1 MALPGI
7 TASLLYRKLRGK
19 PNQKDWEDFIDI
31 WFFSLVCY
39 CLYGL
44 GVTSIN
50 KIFDTSLTFTVLQA
64 LFEEKS
70 PFSWTEVAVTSI
82 LSIIVAFVASYIN
95 SHKLINKIGQK
106 LSVTARYDDADVWE
120 CFNDEFKSKWVYVR
134 DHKLNLLYYGWINLY
149 SDSEK
154 PRELLLIDVKVY
166 NNLSGE
172 YLYSCDMLYVARE
185 KSELSIE
192 IPKVEPKSLGSSGN
206 ETLISRK
213 DDTNV
218 TRPIEQRTPGHSR

>member
-1 MALPGI
+1 
-7 TASLLYRKLRGK
+7 
-19 PNQKDWEDFIDI
+19 
-31 WFFSLVCY
+31 
-39 CLYGL
+39 
-44 GVTSIN
+44 
-50 KIFDTSLTFTVLQA
+50 LTFTVLQA